1 MTGRHGAGNGQ
12 KTKYNSHYETLRL
25 NSRCRGLFIIMLT
38 YYIYFL
44 PVPTAVPVRVFH
56 RLHPV
61 HRFNGGLPLK
71 PQPPSRKRLSPRPDA
86 TQGTAQGNA
95 ARRPF
100 AAASQASRQQEGSCS
115 AFRRGPPAD
124 DSRCA
129 GFAAIIGGS
138 SPQLQAQH
146 FRRVS
151 LCAVPCS
158 AFPIVGGLP

>member
-12 KTKYNSHYETLRL
+12 KIKYNSHYETLRL
-25 NSRCRGLFIIMLT
+25 NSRCRGIFIIMLT

-56 RLHPV
+56 PLHPV
-61 HRFNGGLPLK
+61 RRFHGGLPLK
-71 PQPPSRKRLSPRPDA
+71 PQPPKPLRGFPPVPTRCKAL
-86 TQGTAQGNA
+86 AQGNA
-95 ARRPF
+95 ARRPV
-100 AAASQASRQQEGSCS
+100 AAATRQQEGSCS
-115 AFRRGPPAD
+115 ALGRGPPAD

-138 SPQLQAQH
+138 SPPLQAQH

-151 LCAVPCS
+151 LRAVPCI
-158 AFPIVGGLP
+158 APQVGGLP